1 MLYCPMNSGYKQGYE
16 VQYPSKDGQVPGL
29 LVSIMKLRHSH
40 FLAPPQGPWKD
51 SCYLEV
57 TASSMTG
64 GSRPF
69 VRWGLISRDWVM
81 SLMQSVQLRQSEC
94 FSHNKR

>member
-64 GSRPF
+64 GSR
-69 VRWGLISRDWVM
+69 WGQMGSNIQGLGHVSDA
-81 SLMQSVQLRQSEC
+81 EC
-94 FSHNKR
+94 TVEAIRMLLT